1 MRIRKMEINDYES
14 LYSLWSKTSG
24 MGINEVDDSFM
35 GIEKF
40 LKRNPN
46 TCFVAEQNDIIVGTI
61 LGGNDGRRGYIY
73 HTAVELDYRNRG
85 VGRALV
91 ENLIESMRYEGI
103 YKIALVVFEKNTE
116 GNKFWEEI
124 GFSKREDLIY
134 RNISILL

>member
-1 MRIRKMEINDYES
+1 MEINDYES

>member
-1 MRIRKMEINDYES
+1 
-14 LYSLWSKTSG
+14 